1 MNIHISKVEDNIRPE
16 MRHTIEIYDPA
27 MPHEAVTSAWDDTQR
42 YVSGSSDD
50 GTPGR
55 SRLLRLKLLVFGA
68 MC

>member
-42 YVSGSSDD
+42 YVSGSDLRELR
-50 GTPGR
+50 GCAK
-55 SRLLRLKLLVFGA
+55 SRRKVACVWRAF
-68 MC
+68 

>member
-42 YVSGSSDD
+42 YV
-50 GTPGR
+50 R
-55 SRLLRLKLLVFGA
+55 IARAERLREVAPELCAHLKKIS
-68 MC
+68 